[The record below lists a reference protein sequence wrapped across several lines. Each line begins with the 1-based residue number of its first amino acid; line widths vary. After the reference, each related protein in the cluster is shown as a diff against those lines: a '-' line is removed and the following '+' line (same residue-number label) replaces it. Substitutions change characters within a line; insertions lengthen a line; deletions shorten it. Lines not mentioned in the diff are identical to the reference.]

1 MNPQD
6 YDLYLEE
13 IIKRSELALDA
24 IGQLNFSVANLN
36 RLSKQSHQHHKY
48 NVTVFYSIH
57 IFLTQAGMISRM
69 LWAKIPPTGK
79 NSRGIGNKRLG
90 KESENQ
96 ITKNMKKRLKLSGRA
111 ILKNWKLSDRFNEQT
126 EQSWIQSL
134 EQDGECY
141 VLGSPFSLPSGYPSL
156 NREFCYY
163 DPISRNFH
171 FKGEIHNIQDAAAEI
186 FKLLSLARDA
196 QRKHRMPMKSTD
208 PIYIGQV
215 LQMTI

>member
-1 MNPQD
+1 MNTQD
-6 YDLYLEE
+6 YDLYLKE

-24 IGQLNFSVANLN
+24 IGELNFSVANLN

-48 NVTVFYSIH
+48 NIKAFYSIH
-57 IFLTQAGMISRM
+57 IFLTQAGIISCM
-69 LWAKIPPTGK
+69 LWPKIPPTGK
-79 NSRGIGNKRLG
+79 NSRDIDNKRLA
-90 KESENQ
+90 KESGKQ
-96 ITKNMKKRLKLSGRA
+96 ITKNMQKRLKLSGSA

-141 VLGSPFSLPSGYPSL
+141 VLGSPLSLPSGYPSL

-171 FKGEIHNIQDAAAEI
+171 FKGGIHNIQDAAAEI

-196 QRKHRMPMKSTD
+196 QRKHRMPMKSAD
-208 PIYIGQV
+208 PVYIEQA
-215 LQMTI
+215 LPMTM